1 MATPFT
7 DTPKIGVDINNPVP
21 KESMPQS
28 SHRAGSKIF
37 GTDGKLYEFKID
49 ANTGVGTWTAE

>member
-7 DTPKIGVDINNPVP
+7 DTPKIGVNINSPVT
-21 KESMPQS
+21 KDNMPQS

-37 GTDGKLYEFKID
+37 ASDGKIYEFKID
-49 ANTGVGTWTAE
+49 AGTGVGTWTAE